1 MRRLMLNGRIVMRIL
16 LLAATVAVI
25 CCGPAEARYQ
35 WLPSDG
41 LPCETVC
48 RKPVMV
54 GDNPNAYVCA
64 GHLLGMPPGD
74 IRSGMIGAGARSC
87 YVPGEAPKL
96 HTEGQFL
103 CLCAPR

>member
-1 MRRLMLNGRIVMRIL
+1 MGRNVMRVL
-16 LLAATVAVI
+16 LLVASVVVI
-25 CCGPAEARYQ
+25 WCGPAEARYQ

-41 LPCETVC
+41 VPCEVVC

-64 GHLLGMPPGD
+64 GHVMGTPTPD
-74 IRSGMIGAGARSC
+74 IRSGMIGAGAKNC
-87 YVPGEAPKL
+87 YVPGEAAKL

-103 CLCAPR
+103 CLCQPR